1 MPYLSSYLP
10 ELISLMTADSTDG
23 ICRRMSLSAIAGR
36 LETPPAIDRHN
47 PSPFWWGVISFQR
60 LLVQAGRHRV
70 YAWKEVYPESGA
82 LF

>member
-36 LETPPAIDRHN
+36 LETPPAKDRHN
-47 PSPFWWGVISFQR
+47 PSSFWWGVISFQR
-60 LLVQAGRHRV
+60 LSVQAGRHPV
-70 YAWKEVYPESGA
+70 YAWEEVCRESEA
-82 LF
+82 QF